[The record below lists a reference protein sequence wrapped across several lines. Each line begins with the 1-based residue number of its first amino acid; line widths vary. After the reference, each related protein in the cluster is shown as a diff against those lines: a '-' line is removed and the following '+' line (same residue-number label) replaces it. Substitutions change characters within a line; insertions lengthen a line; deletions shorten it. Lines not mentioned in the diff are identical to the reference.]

1 MNLVY
6 LYTSVEGRLNRKRFW
21 LGILLLAAISIVIDL
36 AFVIYLA
43 VRFGVPASANASDW
57 ELWQNNLASQVK
69 LVNFVL
75 QLVLLYPSAALMV
88 KRLHDRNR
96 PGYFAVFWLAPGL
109 LYNLAD
115 VAGFSSSGPA
125 KMNVLEIV
133 LLFVTIAVGIWF
145 FVELGCLRGTVG
157 ANRYGP
163 DPLWAGFARTPA
175 R

>member
-6 LYTSVEGRLNRKRFW
+6 LYTSFEGRLNRKRFW
-21 LGILLLAAISIVIDL
+21 LGILLLAAISIVI
-36 AFVIYLA
+36 
-43 VRFGVPASANASDW
+43 
-57 ELWQNNLASQVK
+57 ASQVK

-133 LLFVTIAVGIWF
+133 LLFVTIAVGIAF
-145 FVELGCLRGTVG
+145 FIELGCRRGTVG

-163 DPLWAGFARTPA
+163 DPLWAGFARAPA